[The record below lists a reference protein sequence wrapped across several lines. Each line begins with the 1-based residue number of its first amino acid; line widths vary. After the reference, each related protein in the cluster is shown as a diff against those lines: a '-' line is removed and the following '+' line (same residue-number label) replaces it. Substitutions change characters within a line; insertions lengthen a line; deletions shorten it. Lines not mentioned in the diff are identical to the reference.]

1 VHLPLAGSFGTMEP
15 PQHSAGRP
23 EQAVSPPAA
32 TGHRPPADEQPDG
45 QAQAP
50 PQLPASQ
57 ELAAST
63 ADLVGE
69 LARQD
74 RTFRQRLTAPLT
86 ALARRRQVAVVR
98 LRLSG
103 MAAQLSEQ
111 GGKVAGQSAK
121 VAGQGVRAAGRRAQ
135 AAARGVR
142 YGASR
147 LADQVLVVA
156 PRLPVRDQATLRRQ
170 FPGQTP
176 DELAETLIAGAS
188 RMSATVGAAVGTW
201 AVLPFLPGVAAEM
214 AAETLT
220 VVGIEIKLV
229 AELHEAYGQ
238 RVPGSAVDRM
248 TAYTGAWANRRGVG
262 VTPAGVVLAVGS
274 PMYRRLQR
282 RLAARTGQSAFALGP
297 LLTGAV
303 ASALINRRE
312 TRRLG
317 REVADDLRKRAAHA
331 GSGWPDR

>member
-1 VHLPLAGSFGTMEP
+1 MEP
-15 PQHSAGRP
+15 PQQGAGRP
-23 EQAVSPPAA
+23 DPAA
-32 TGHRPPADEQPDG
+32 PGAAGQRPPSEESPDG
-45 QAQAP
+45 QELAA

-74 RTFRQRLTAPLT
+74 RTIRQRLTAPLA
-86 ALARRRQVAVVR
+86 ALARRRQVSTVR

-103 MAAQLSEQ
+103 IASQLSEH
-111 GGKVAGQSAK
+111 GGTVAGQSAR
-121 VAGQGVRAAGRRAQ
+121 VAGRGVRAAGHGAQ
-135 AAARGVR
+135 AAVRGVR
-142 YGASR
+142 YGAGR
-147 LADQVLVVA
+147 LADQVLAVA

-170 FPGQTP
+170 YPGQTP
-176 DELAETLIAGAS
+176 DELAETLVAGAS

-201 AVLPFLPGVAAEM
+201 AVLPFLPGVPAEM

-229 AELHEAYGQ
+229 AELHEVYGQ
-238 RVPGSAVDRM
+238 RVPGSVVDRM

-274 PMYRRLQR
+274 PLYRRLQR
-282 RLAARTGQSAFALGP
+282 RLAARTGQSAFSLGP

-303 ASALINRRE
+303 ASALINRHE

-317 REVADDLRKRAAHA
+317 REVSDDLRKRAPRAAA
-331 GSGWPDR
+331 GRADS